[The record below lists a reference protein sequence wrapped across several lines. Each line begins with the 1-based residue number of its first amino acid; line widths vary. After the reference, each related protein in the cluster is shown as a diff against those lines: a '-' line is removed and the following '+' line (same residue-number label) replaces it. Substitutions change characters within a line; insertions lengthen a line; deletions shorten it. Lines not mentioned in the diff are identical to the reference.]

1 MKKILTIFFTIL
13 FVFAAIT
20 MAVSAAKIDVDDK
33 GIHYS
38 NLLDF
43 NKDTNAYWA
52 TQNADGTWSHI
63 EIDEYSQPKDADGKI
78 CTPVLTTKYSSFAA
92 RRWELIEDGEVLRI
106 TSTDASVYPGM
117 IFILDAAH
125 NGEFTVG
132 QESGNPARAEY
143 VKIRVRNLSSCD
155 QISFGWTMNHTNG
168 GTLMPVSTSELTVD
182 ENGKVY
188 ESSGEWQ
195 TYIFSMYE
203 LNKNTNYDDLL
214 YDSEDENATPT
225 SRWPGKLYEFAI
237 YPFGYN
243 VTDGTGNYPGATL
256 DIDYIVIGSK
266 EYVTNYQSA
275 LEIKEGNIADLQLV
289 SAPAKSNY
297 FVGEKFDDAGL
308 ELLATFK
315 DGTTETLYTASYSV
329 ATFEKIE
336 EKVTL
341 KYGTKS
347 VEIPVTVVD
356 IDGIEMV
363 AYPDS
368 KTYEVAALADG
379 FVTDGYQVKVNYK
392 DGSSNETLDNASFR
406 FSGDFT
412 TAGKKTVTVYYYG
425 RSTSFE
431 VDLIQVTD
439 IQITPNKTFRYG
451 QAPTINNFDV
461 TFVYSDGSTLAE
473 GDASFELTYDEEAL
487 KKFVMM
493 SPGKTNV
500 TITATNEDY
509 DISFTKEVEV
519 EVETPIGVEV
529 TNPPKK
535 TEYKVNETFDP
546 TGLKVNLI
554 YDNGNG
560 KTAKVQIKNDALNF
574 KVSTASAGEKN
585 VSITTDIAGLDEILK
600 DAKLKTPITVIGNGT
615 ETSASTSASSNTPS
629 TSTPSGDFNALPI
642 IIVAAVLVV
651 AAGVVVAI
659 VVIKKKKN

>member
-1 MKKILTIFFTIL
+1 MK
-13 FVFAAIT
+13 
-20 MAVSAAKIDVDDK
+20 
-33 GIHYS
+33 
-38 NLLDF
+38 
-43 NKDTNAYWA
+43 
-52 TQNADGTWSHI
+52 
-63 EIDEYSQPKDADGKI
+63 
-78 CTPVLTTKYSSFAA
+78 
-92 RRWELIEDGEVLRI
+92 
-106 TSTDASVYPGM
+106 
-117 IFILDAAH
+117 
-125 NGEFTVG
+125 
-132 QESGNPARAEY
+132 
-143 VKIRVRNLSSCD
+143 RN
-155 QISFGWTMNHTNG
+155 
-168 GTLMPVSTSELTVD
+168 
-182 ENGKVY
+182 
-188 ESSGEWQ
+188 
-195 TYIFSMYE
+195 
-203 LNKNTNYDDLL
+203 
-214 YDSEDENATPT
+214 
-225 SRWPGKLYEFAI
+225 
-237 YPFGYN
+237 
-243 VTDGTGNYPGATL
+243 
-256 DIDYIVIGSK
+256 
-266 EYVTNYQSA
+266 
-275 LEIKEGNIADLQLV
+275 
-289 SAPAKSNY
+289 
-297 FVGEKFDDAGL
+297 
-308 ELLATFK
+308 
-315 DGTTETLYTASYSV
+315 
-329 ATFEKIE
+329 
-336 EKVTL
+336 
-341 KYGTKS
+341 
-347 VEIPVTVVD
+347 
-356 IDGIEMV
+356 
-363 AYPDS
+363 
-368 KTYEVAALADG
+368 
-379 FVTDGYQVKVNYK
+379 
-392 DGSSNETLDNASFR
+392 
-406 FSGDFT
+406 
-412 TAGKKTVTVYYYG
+412 YG

-615 ETSASTSASSNTPS
+615 ETSASTSASSSTPS